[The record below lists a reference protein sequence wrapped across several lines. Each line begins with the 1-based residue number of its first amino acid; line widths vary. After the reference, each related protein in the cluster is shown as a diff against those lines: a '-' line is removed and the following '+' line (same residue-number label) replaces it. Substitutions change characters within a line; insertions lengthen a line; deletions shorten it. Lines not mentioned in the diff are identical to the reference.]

1 MSSFLAAKCRHK
13 LEETILGTDAAPM
26 IV

>member
-1 MSSFLAAKCRHK
+1 MSSFLAAKCLHK
-13 LEETILGTDAAPM
+13 LEETVLGTDADQM